1 MRKGRR
7 QLWLAVWLIT
17 IGPTALF
24 AATAPADEGCPPPE
38 SAEGIACRE
47 SAVRALLQQWVVA
60 WANADVETY
69 LDLYDDTRADGSD
82 RFRAS
87 RDELRRQR
95 LLAQKDVVITLEL
108 ESMAIDDDGAVDVIF
123 VQRYRSASVS
133 SELRK
138 QLFLGWR
145 NGSLKIRREVVLD

>member
-1 MRKGRR
+1 MRKVRP
-7 QLWLAVWLIT
+7 QLWLAVWLIA
-17 IGPTALF
+17 IGPLPLY
-24 AATAPADEGCPPPE
+24 AASGAASDRCPPPD
-38 SAEGIACRE
+38 SAEGIGCRE
-47 SAVRALLQQWVVA
+47 SAVRALLQAWVVA
-60 WANADVETY
+60 WANADVENY
-69 LDLYDDTRADGSD
+69 LDLYDETPTEGPD

-108 ESMAIDDDGAVDVIF
+108 ESMAIDEDGAMDVVF
-123 VQRYRSASVS
+123 VQRYRSSSVS

-138 QLFLGWR
+138 QLFLGWQ